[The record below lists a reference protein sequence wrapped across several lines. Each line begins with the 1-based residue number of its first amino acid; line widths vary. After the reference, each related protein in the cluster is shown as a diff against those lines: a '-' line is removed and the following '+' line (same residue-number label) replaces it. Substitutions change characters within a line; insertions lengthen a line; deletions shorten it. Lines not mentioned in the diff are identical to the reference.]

1 MYEKNI
7 QDAQDPQ
14 DPRGAQADAP
24 APLQI
29 LTDDALAA
37 LHGGDFSN
45 PPSNWRCC

>member
-14 DPRGAQADAP
+14 DPRGTQADAP

-37 LHGGDFSN
+37 LHGGSGGN
-45 PPSNWRCC
+45 PPSHCCN